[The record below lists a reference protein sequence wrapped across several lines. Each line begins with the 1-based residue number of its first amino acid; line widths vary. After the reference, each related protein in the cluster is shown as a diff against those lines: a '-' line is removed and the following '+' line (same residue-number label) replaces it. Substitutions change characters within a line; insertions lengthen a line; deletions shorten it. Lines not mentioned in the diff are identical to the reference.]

1 MRFARPALLALLLAL
16 ALAPAASAPGG
27 DAPDHRDTPADL
39 AAANI
44 GRTLAIAHLAG
55 TTAPDLPEF
64 LPTAWCGTESDAND
78 PAHAAF
84 PSTQRQIK
92 VVYAHP
98 QDVTP
103 RFDDWADSL
112 QADVSRIEQF
122 LALQTGGR
130 RALRFDMGTE
140 CGAQYVDIQSVALP
154 NPRSYYVTPDDDTN
168 FDRVADDVHAAVGH
182 DTHDVFILGDGLT
195 DPVLNPGDDQG
206 VWGIAEVSPDDTA
219 GKNNRSNLGGLVG
232 MMLTP
237 PGTNPDAEDWQPTVM
252 LHEITHNLG
261 GVQHSAPHATPNW
274 HCWDGRDVMCYDD
287 GSKGAQDY
295 TTTVC
300 NFVGGAIPQTYD
312 CGHDDYFNPDPAPG
326 SYLATKW
333 NLYDSAFFG
342 ACSQLGMACGSN
354 IVTTLPVNTGPPA
367 VTGSAQRGGVLA
379 ASAGLWLNRPT
390 SFVLQWQRTAGPDWV
405 AIAGATGGSYAPT
418 SADVGAAL
426 RVVVTAINDD
436 GAAVAASPATAP
448 VADLA
453 AAPPPAPKAKAKV
466 ARRLTLHIHLRDR
479 ADHTTGTLSARV
491 TTVSGGREV
500 RTAAARVALPAGTWR
515 LRLCAGPK
523 RGALRC
529 ALSAR
534 VRARTR
540 GVRLPVARVIAKGAS
555 GALRVTAAAVDGRQ
569 RIRAKG
575 QAASA

>member
-16 ALAPAASAPGG
+16 ALAPAASAHG
-27 DAPDHRDTPADL
+27 DDATDHRDTPAEL

-44 GRTLAIAHLAG
+44 GRTLAIAHLAS

-64 LPTAWCGTESDAND
+64 LPTEWCGTT
-78 PAHAAF
+78 PATADDTTHAAL

-98 QDVTP
+98 QDVAP
-103 RFDDWADSL
+103 RFAAWANSL

-130 RALRFDMGTE
+130 RALRFDMGTS
-140 CGAQYVDIQSVALP
+140 CGAQYVDIQDVPLP
-154 NPRSYYVTPDDDTN
+154 HSRSYYIGGSDDEN
-168 FDRVADDVHAAVGH
+168 FDHVAADVHAAIGH
-182 DTHDVFILGDGLT
+182 DTRDVFVLGDGLT
-195 DPVLNPGDDQG
+195 TPNTPPATDDQG
-206 VWGIAEVSPDDTA
+206 VWGIAEVSPDDSA
-219 GKNNRSNLGGLVG
+219 GKTNRSNLGGLVG

-237 PGTNPDAEDWQPTVM
+237 PGTNPDPEDWQPTVM

-261 GVQHSAPHATPNW
+261 GVQHSAPHATLYW

-287 GSKGAQDY
+287 GSPGSPPY
-295 TTTVC
+295 TTTAC
-300 NFVGGAIPQTYD
+300 DFVGGAIPQTYD

-326 SYLATKW
+326 SYLATNW
-333 NLYDSAFFG
+333 NVYDSAFFG

-354 IVTTLPVNTGPPA
+354 IVTTLPVSTAAPA
-367 VTGSAQRGGVLA
+367 VLGAAQRGSVLTASVGV
-379 ASAGLWLNRPT
+379 WLNRPT
-390 SFVLQWQRTAGPDWV
+390 SFVPQWQRTAGSDWV
-405 AIAGATGGSYAPT
+405 AIAGATGGTYVPT

-426 RVVVTAINDD
+426 RVVVTAVNDD
-436 GAAVAASPATAP
+436 GAAVAASAPTATVPGDAT
-448 VADLA
+448 
-453 AAPPPAPKAKAKV
+453 PPPVPKPKPKK
-466 ARRLTLHIHLRDR
+466 LTLHIHLRDR
-479 ADHTTGTLSARV
+479 AHHTTGTLSALV

-500 RTAAARVALPAGTWR
+500 RTAAARVGLPAGTWR

-529 ALSAR
+529 VLSKR
-534 VRARTR
+534 VRTRRR
-540 GVRLPVARVIAKGAS
+540 GVRLPVARVIARGSS
-555 GALRVTAAAVDGRQ
+555 GTLRVTAAAVDGHQ

-575 QAASA
+575 QAASV